1 MIVFGTGGWRDVIG
15 DGFTRENIERVACA
29 LARRMR
35 REGAAEAGLCI
46 GYDRR
51 FLSREAAIWFSQVM
65 AGEGVR
71 LYFVNLAAPTPQIMF
86 TVKHMNLPL
95 WRGGHRQP

>member
-1 MIVFGTGGWRDVIG
+1 MIEFGTGGWRAVIG
-15 DGFTRENIERVACA
+15 DVFTRENIRRVACA
-29 LARRMR
+29 LARRIQ
-35 REGAAEAGLCI
+35 REGCAETGMCI

-51 FLSREAAIWFSQVM
+51 FLSREAAIWFSEVM

-86 TVKHMNLPL
+86 TVKHLNLP
-95 WRGGHRQP
+95 